1 MGGDRHAKARECA
14 FSAGS
19 LMARI
24 YGFPPVADANSRV
37 LILGSMP
44 SVKSLEDGFY
54 YGHPRNAFWHV
65 LADVFEEPLPADIPA
80 KKRLLLRHGLAL
92 WDVIASCERDGSL
105 DSAIRRDALNDFH
118 AFFADHPGVRAV
130 LVNGGLAAQKFKP
143 ALAEGRPILRLPS
156 TSPAYT
162 LSYDKKRAAWRS
174 ALMQILEDSKCL

>member
-1 MGGDRHAKARECA
+1 MGGDRHAKSKERA
-14 FSAGS
+14 FPAVF

-24 YGFPPVADANSRV
+24 HGFPPVADASSRV

-65 LADVFEEPLPADIPA
+65 LADIFAEPLPVDIPA
-80 KKRLLLRHGLAL
+80 KKQLLLGHGIAL

-105 DSAIRRDALNDFH
+105 DSAIRHDEPNDFA
-118 AFFADHPGVRAV
+118 AFFAGHPCIRAV

-143 ALAEGRPILRLPS
+143 SLAEGRTIVRLPS

-162 LSYDKKRAAWRS
+162 LSYDKKRAAWQS
-174 ALMQILEDSKCL
+174 ALMRFLED

>member
-1 MGGDRHAKARECA
+1 MGGDRHGKSKEYA
-14 FSAGS
+14 FPVGS

-65 LADVFEEPLPADIPA
+65 LSDVFTEPLPVDIPA
-80 KKRLLLRHGLAL
+80 KKHLLLRHGIAL
-92 WDVIASCERDGSL
+92 WDVIASCERNGSL
-105 DSAIRRDALNDFH
+105 DSAIRRDEPNDFS
-118 AFFADHPGVRAV
+118 AFFAEHPGIRAV

-143 ALAEGRPILRLPS
+143 ALAEGRPIVRLPS

-174 ALMQILEDSKCL
+174 ALMQFLED

>member
-1 MGGDRHAKARECA
+1 MGGDRLAKSNERA
-14 FSAGS
+14 AGF

-44 SVKSLEDGFY
+44 SVRSLEDGFY
-54 YGHPRNAFWHV
+54 YGHPRNAFWRV
-65 LADVFEEPLPADIPA
+65 LADVFAEPLPEDIPA

-92 WDVIASCERDGSL
+92 WDVIVSCERDGSL
-105 DSAIRRDALNDFH
+105 DSAIRREELNDFA
-118 AFFADHPGVRAV
+118 AFFAAHPSVHAV

-143 ALAEGRPILRLPS
+143 ALAEGRPIVRLPS

-162 LSYDKKRAAWRS
+162 LPYDKKRAAWRS
-174 ALMQILEDSKCL
+174 ALMRFLED